1 MSCVLVCL
9 LLCFRNGHLICVVF
23 FVFFCFF
30 MTQGSG
36 RAAGRE
42 KGSTFR

>member
-9 LLCFRNGHLICVVF
+9 LLCFRNGHLICVVCVF
-23 FVFFCFF
+23 FVFFF

>member
-9 LLCFRNGHLICVVF
+9 LLCFRNGHLICVVC
-23 FVFFCFF
+23 VFCFFF